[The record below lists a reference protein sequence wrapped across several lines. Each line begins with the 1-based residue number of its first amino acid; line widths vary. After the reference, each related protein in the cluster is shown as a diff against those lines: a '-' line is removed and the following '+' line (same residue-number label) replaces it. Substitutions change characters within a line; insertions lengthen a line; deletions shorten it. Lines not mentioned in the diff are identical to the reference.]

1 MSQQPGYS
9 PSFKRPA
16 EIMRLRRKRTQ
27 GESQGSCS
35 SQRGAAA
42 FVPGDS
48 DPSTECV
55 RPFSPG
61 PLLTLQNRSGGGVKR
76 RNPFASIENTC
87 NSAKKR
93 LIIYNDDEKEEYTE
107 SVVLGVAENTKIMDG
122 GTSKMADGELSP
134 NKVLLLSDSLVE
146 AQLQGMQHTFSKKR
160 LDFSEEDSL
169 FDEEEEAEKIPLP
182 KNRNLLEI
190 SFISPSSRSQASI
203 APPVCVEYPADWSL
217 KTRVL
222 FTSPLAFSWAEKPKA
237 QEEAAGLAQHCRAQH
252 SAIPHSMQEPR
263 SCSELRCAFQ
273 QSLVYWQ
280 HPSLPW
286 LSLFPRINAERSFSG
301 KSTPW
306 AQDPVL
312 QQSLM
317 SEWSASL
324 SSLYSLL
331 KARLCP
337 YFYLCS
343 YQFTVLFRAAG
354 LSGADSITALL
365 SPTTRGL
372 REAMRAEG
380 IEFTL
385 PLVEEHKKSKE
396 RHHNKTP
403 KDNTESSESRSGDR
417 GQKVVID
424 GEKSEQRGAA
434 GGGCH
439 NDDVDDDDDE
449 DDDGGFSWLMEMGV
463 QDKIKKPDGLSIQLR
478 KDRHAVSLDH
488 LPDSVVR
495 VEGPH
500 TFTLINFLINC
511 KSLVAVSGSQAGLP
525 PTLLAP
531 NAFKGASMMTLKARS
546 VNVKTQVRST
556 FQDVCSLELTGPI
569 LPSSLHAVTRL
580 LRPAQRGGFSAALY
594 THAPTAVLNTHTAR
608 DSVGEAE
615 GAELASCGLHP
626 TSVQQ
631 LQQPPTLGKTSLR
644 QLHMSNYNYTWLS

>member
-1 MSQQPGYS
+1 MAQQPGYS

-16 EIMRLRRKRTQ
+16 EIMRLRRKRAQSDNGVGSSPAGQ
-27 GESQGSCS
+27 GTLS
-35 SQRGAAA
+35 
-42 FVPGDS
+42 VPGQS
-48 DPSTECV
+48 GTSPACV

-61 PLLTLQNRSGGGVKR
+61 PLLNNQNRSGGGVKR

-87 NSAKKR
+87 NSPKKR
-93 LIIYNDDEKEEYTE
+93 LIIYSDDRAAESAGLKET
-107 SVVLGVAENTKIMDG
+107 T
-122 GTSKMADGELSP
+122 KMADGELSI
-134 NKVLLLSDSLVE
+134 KKETSRILLFSDKLME
-146 AQLQGMQHTFSKKR
+146 AQLQDKQQTFSKKR
-160 LDFSEEDSL
+160 LDFSEDVSL
-169 FDEEEEAEKIPLP
+169 FDEEEEEEEEKIPLP
-182 KNRNLLEI
+182 K
-190 SFISPSSRSQASI
+190 SPSSRSPASI

-217 KTRVL
+217 KTRAL

-252 SAIPHSMQEPR
+252 TALPHSIQEPR

-286 LSLFPRINAERSFSG
+286 LPLFPRINAERSFAG

-354 LSGADSITALL
+354 LGGVGAITALL
-365 SPTTRGL
+365 SPTTWGL

-385 PLVEEHKKSKE
+385 PLVEERRKSKE
-396 RHHNKTP
+396 QQHNAP
-403 KDNTESSESRSGDR
+403 KDNTESSELRVGDR
-417 GQKVVID
+417 GPVE
-424 GEKSEQRGAA
+424 GEKSEQRGAK
-434 GGGCH
+434 GVDH
-439 NDDVDDDDDE
+439 HDNDDDDDDDDDE

-463 QDKIKKPDGLSIQLR
+463 QDKIKKPDSLSIQLH

-488 LPDSVVR
+488 RPDSVVC

-500 TFTLINFLINC
+500 TFTLVNFLINC

-531 NAFKGASMMTLKARS
+531 AAFRGASMQTLKARS

-556 FQDVCSLELTGPI
+556 FQDVCSLEITGPI
-569 LPSSLHAVTRL
+569 LPSSLHAITRL
-580 LRPAQRGGFSAALY
+580 LRPAQRGGFSGALY
-594 THAPTAVLNTHTAR
+594 THPPTAVLNTHTAR
-608 DSVGEAE
+608 EPVGEGE
-615 GAELASCGLHP
+615 GGELISCGLHP
-626 TSVQQ
+626 ASLRQ
-631 LQQPPTLGKTSLR
+631 LQQPPTLGKTALR
-644 QLHMSNYNYTWLS
+644 QLHMSNYNYTWMS